1 MYDYTHCVVGTVY
14 LLEMES
20 GFFIFFYILTGID
33 WAVSLHE
40 MWKHLLNACMHTCS
54 SEMDTY
60 VHTVSSRSVI
70 LCSFSCL
77 SLCSLLSTTAN
88 LYCVS
93 SSIIRSS
100 WISFSFSQRASEL
113 VLSYEQGQNSNWQLV
128 KTASTCWTHT
138 ETLRFVHLF
147 VWKLQIPTTK
157 HDRYHEM
164 EGNATSIPVL

>member
-1 MYDYTHCVVGTVY
+1 MFRGIAPVANVHF
-14 LLEMES
+14 S
-20 GFFIFFYILTGID
+20 FHKID
-33 WAVSLHE
+33 WFWRHCTGKAMQCISTQYTAHQC
-40 MWKHLLNACMHTCS
+40 CMLTCS
-54 SEMDTY
+54 SEMDIY

-77 SLCSLLSTTAN
+77 SVCSLLSTTAN

-100 WISFSFSQRASEL
+100 WISFSFSRRASEL

-128 KTASTCWTHT
+128 KNCQHMCWTHIQQ
-138 ETLRFVHLF
+138 TLRFVHLF